1 MNKKMI
7 ISHVLTLLLG
17 LLGGFLGRDLSGLQ
31 KPIEEAVSTVEKP
44 VPTVTAGPALIVD
57 GGVDQPVPTP

>member
-31 KPIEEAVSTVEKP
+31 KPLEAAVEKP
-44 VPTVTAGPALIVD
+44 VTAGEPVIVD

>member
-1 MNKKMI
+1 VNKKLI

-17 LLGGFLGRDLSGLQ
+17 LLGGFLGMDLSGLQ
-31 KPIEEAVSTVEKP
+31 KPLESAVTPSEKP
-44 VPTVTAGPALIVD
+44 VPTVTAGEPVIVD

>member
-1 MNKKMI
+1 VNKKLI

-17 LLGGFLGRDLSGLQ
+17 LLAGFLGHGPQ
-31 KPIEEAVSTVEKP
+31 KPVEAAKP
-44 VPTVTAGPALIVD
+44 VPTVTAGEPVIVD